1 LLFTVWL
8 SLRKLLN
15 IFREGSYCTALLFYL
30 PFMMKYLLIAF
41 GLIVSFVHHQFFPE
55 MSYQHQLYFFFAGVL
70 LLGVPHGA
78 ADLLVATASDQQKN
92 KVFSSVRFL
101 FIYML
106 RLVLFGLLLWVFPVI
121 GNILFV
127 IFAAYHFGETDL
139 YHFKTDR
146 FTGKLFVI
154 TYGLL
159 ILGIILLHHFEEL
172 IPMFKLFPSG
182 IAAEDFIHS
191 IYVHRYFILALIFF
205 SFVVSSILYFSK
217 HETNAY
223 HSESFIIHLG
233 LLICILYLLPMIL
246 SFTFYFIIWHSF
258 LSLKNILTYLKQH
271 GNYSI
276 RATIRQMVFYSLLAV
291 AGILLAGTGG
301 FMFINKE
308 LMVVYVFL
316 GLAVLTAP
324 HLQVMHEMYGLL
336 RKQDTRTT

>member
-1 LLFTVWL
+1 MRPF
-8 SLRKLLN
+8 
-15 IFREGSYCTALLFYL
+15 FFYFPSML
-30 PFMMKYLLIAF
+30 KYLLISF
-41 GLIVSFVHHQFFPE
+41 GLILAFIQKQYFPDI
-55 MSYQHQLYFFFAGVL
+55 SYQHQLYFFFAGVL

-92 KVFSSVRFL
+92 KSFSPVRFL
-101 FIYML
+101 FIYIM
-106 RLVLFGLLLWVFPVI
+106 RLCLFGLLLWFFPVI

-139 YHFKTDR
+139 YHFKTDK

-159 ILGIILLHHFEEL
+159 ILGMILLHHFEEL
-172 IPMFKLFPSG
+172 IPMFNLCPSG
-182 IAAEDFIHS
+182 IAAGDFIQS
-191 IYVHRYFILALIFF
+191 IFIYRYYILTFIFIA
-205 SFVVSSILYFSK
+205 FVISSILYFSK

-223 HSESFIIHLG
+223 HSERFIIHLG

-258 LSLKNILTYLKQH
+258 LSLKNILAYLKQH
-271 GNYSI
+271 SDYSL
-276 RATIRQMVFYSLLAV
+276 RTTIRQMIFYSLLAV

-336 RKQDTRTT
+336 RKKNTTTT